1 MTRKLRKLYIRG
13 GSIWAL
19 ILGGIIFLSIIF
31 CICVGR
37 DRARLYKAD
46 DESIEFIRNRLTN
59 YDRYVTDDR
68 VKSLIRLLDKTNE
81 LSDRLAGMDDI
92 DEAFLAQYIYDQRLS
107 GIFVLDD
114 KLELIGNLARGYSSY
129 DMWQEIINSDN
140 VQNIIDYPQKSYMTR
155 VDINGTSYDFAA
167 VSRTGGKGI
176 VIAYVKKEDA
186 AVGGN
191 DDISS
196 LFTGSVLALD
206 GAVVV
211 TDGKNVLNSNYPVIE
226 DEIAGVH
233 SNIDTKISKSTHR
246 YIRAR
251 IDNKIWYGR
260 IVKLE
265 KYTIYLFFQAKSIYE
280 ATSIIMLYGICLY
293 IIVCMAYIAL
303 RYYIY
308 KSNMDKIK
316 KTAEQAERANVAKTD
331 FLRRMSHDI
340 RTPINGIMGLVE
352 ISRHNVHDE
361 QKQQE
366 CMDKIMV
373 ASGFLLELINNV
385 LDMNKLESGDIKLE
399 NTSMDYTELLS
410 ETVDILDIVAKER
423 AVSISLCENTVTHS
437 HIMGSPLHLKQIFQN
452 IISNAVK
459 YNHEGGAV
467 NIYSHERLVDD
478 NHVVIEFVCEDTG
491 CGMSK
496 EFQKKAFDVFTQEST
511 NARTAYAGTGL
522 GLAIV
527 KEIVE
532 NMNGTIKLESEPD
545 KGTTFTI
552 SIPFEIDKS
561 AEPLRVEHKDKGEIS
576 IKGVKILLVE
586 DNELNM
592 EIAKF
597 ILENEGAQVTEAWN
611 GKEAVD
617 IFTNSEKG
625 TYDVILMDIMM
636 PVMGGYEAT
645 ECIRNSGHPDSEKIP
660 IFAMTA
666 NAFADDVARCKK
678 ARMNEHIS
686 KPVNARILVSTI
698 ARYM

>member
-1 MTRKLRKLYIRG
+1 MTRKLRKLYIKG

-81 LSDRLAGMDDI
+81 LSDRLTGMDDI

-114 KLELIGNLARGYSSY
+114 KLELIGNLATEYSSY
-129 DMWQEIINSDN
+129 DMWQEVIDSDN

-155 VDINGTSYDFAA
+155 VDIDGTSYDFAA
-167 VSRTGGKGI
+167 VARTGGKGI
-176 VIAYVKKEDA
+176 VIAYVKKEDVT
-186 AVGGN
+186 VGGN

-206 GAVVV
+206 GAVVI
-211 TDGKNVLNSNYPVIE
+211 TDGKDVLNSNYPSIE
-226 DEIAGVH
+226 DEIVGVH
-233 SNIDTKISKSTHR
+233 SDIDTKISKSTHR

-265 KYTIYLFFQAKSIYE
+265 KYTIYLFFQSKSIYE
-280 ATSIIMLYGICLY
+280 ATSIVMLYGVFLY

-303 RYYIY
+303 RYHIY
-308 KSNMDKIK
+308 KSNMEEIRKS
-316 KTAEQAERANVAKTD
+316 AEQAERANVAKTD

-361 QKQQE
+361 EKQQE

-373 ASGFLLELINNV
+373 ASGFLLELVNNV

-399 NTSMDYTELLS
+399 NIPMDYTELLC
-410 ETVDILDIVAKER
+410 ETIDILDIVAKER
-423 AVSISLCENTVTHS
+423 AVSIGLCENTVTHS
-437 HIMGSPLHLKQIFQN
+437 RIMGSPLHLKQIFQN

-459 YNHEGGAV
+459 YNHEGGMV

-478 NHVVIEFVCEDTG
+478 NHVAIEFICEDTG

-496 EFQKKAFDVFTQEST
+496 EFQKKAFDVFTQESA
-511 NARTAYAGTGL
+511 NARTAYTGTGL

-532 NMNGTIKLESEPD
+532 NMNGTIELVSEPD

-561 AEPLRVEHKDKGEIS
+561 VVQLKKIDRNKGDVS
-576 IKGVKILLVE
+576 IKDVKILLVE
-586 DNELNM
+586 DNDLNM

-597 ILENEGAQVTEAWN
+597 ILENEGAKVTEAWN

-617 IFTNSEKG
+617 IFTNSG
-625 TYDVILMDIMM
+625 QGAYDVILMDIMM
-636 PVMGGYEAT
+636 PVMGGFEAADI
-645 ECIRNSGHPDSEKIP
+645 IRGSSHPDAEKIP

-666 NAFADDVARCKK
+666 NAFSDDVERCRE
-678 ARMNEHIS
+678 ARMNEHIA
-686 KPVNARILVSTI
+686 KPINAKNLIWTI
-698 ARYM
+698 AKYM